1 VISLDGYDLLLK
13 ATEAIS
19 KMISKLKPEQLISLL
34 NSCFT
39 NNLHRHAAIEI
50 ISTEF
55 VKKGK
60 GFDLETLS
68 KGFFKISLLGHRSK
82 ILSKYV
88 FEEFVK
94 RYHDQA
100 KKYKEE

>member
-1 VISLDGYDLLLK
+1 
-13 ATEAIS
+13 
-19 KMISKLKPEQLISLL
+19 MISQLKPEQLISLL
-34 NSCFT
+34 NSCY
-39 NNLHRHAAIEI
+39 NNDLHSHPAIEI

-82 ILSKYV
+82 ILAKYV

-100 KKYKEE
+100 RRYK